1 MKAIRAGRANLKEA
15 YVVVKS
21 GEIVLVGAHLAADD
35 GLHARPPG
43 SDAHAPA
50 ALHRDEI
57 DRLAGKVERAGYTA
71 PIDLHYRNGR
81 LLGGR
86 AREGQEAIRQARC
99 DQGTRMESRAAA
111 PRADAR
117 GIRTMTQPEAAAL
130 LSGIRRQRGL
140 DRNAANFVPLSP
152 VGFVERSATVYPS
165 KVAVSDG
172 APSPMPSSTSAAAGL
187 SALARR
193 GVRHGDTVAIMAPN
207 IPPML
212 EAHYAV
218 PALGAVLNPLNVRL
232 DGRTIAS
239 CLVHGEAKVLLTDAE
254 FAPDP
259 RRARTGES
267 DAAGRRHR

>member
-1 MKAIRAGRANLKEA
+1 MR
-15 YVVVKS
+15 
-21 GEIVLVGAHLAADD
+21 
-35 GLHARPPG
+35 
-43 SDAHAPA
+43 
-50 ALHRDEI
+50 
-57 DRLAGKVERAGYTA
+57 T
-71 PIDLHYRNGR
+71 
-81 LLGGR
+81 
-86 AREGQEAIRQARC
+86 
-99 DQGTRMESRAAA
+99 
-111 PRADAR
+111 RADPDDDAAR
-117 GIRTMTQPEAAAL
+117 G
-130 LSGIRRQRGL
+130 RRAVVGDPPPFKRGL

-165 KVAVSDG
+165 KVAVRHG
-172 APSPMPSSTSAAAGL
+172 RRASTYAQFHERCRRLA

-254 FAPDP
+254 FAPVIATRSD
-259 RRARTGES
+259 RRI
-267 DAAGRRHR
+267 GRSWSSTSMTAKDRDMAIRRPAWVR